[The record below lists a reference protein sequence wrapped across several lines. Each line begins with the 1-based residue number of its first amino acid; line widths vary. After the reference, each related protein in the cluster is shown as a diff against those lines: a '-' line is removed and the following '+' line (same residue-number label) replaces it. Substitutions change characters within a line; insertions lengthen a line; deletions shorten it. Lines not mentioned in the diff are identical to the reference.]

1 MNNFRKENKNKV
13 PIYTVPNQNEKGY
26 KNSNQIG
33 YENTISSK
41 DEIILKAFNYHSKG
55 NIKEASKYYQLFL
68 NKGFNDPRVL
78 SNFGLICHASGKNDL
93 AIQLFRRSIQFF
105 PDNSNAYS
113 NLGNLLKDL
122 GKLKEAEKLLLKA
135 IELSPTFSNAYIN
148 LGIVLQE
155 MGKFKEA
162 EEMTLKAIKY
172 NPNSAISYSNLGS
185 ILIDLGKFKEAEIA
199 TRKAINMDP
208 SQAVF
213 YSILSEIMLSLGKFQ
228 EAEVEIRKSVSL
240 GSSSVG
246 SYLIFAKILF
256 KQDKK
261 EQAINQI
268 IKGLEKNPNDHK
280 LILFFLH
287 ILSLYQPKS
296 NVNHYLIQANHEF
309 TQIKNYTS
317 NRLFIDDLAVKE
329 IYLDCL
335 RIYSKYQINI
345 ETNLSQ
351 IYIKNNDINL
361 NCRRHKYLFDQ
372 YEIIPENCFSC
383 FKVQIEP
390 KTLID
395 LIKIYIVFEEL
406 ELENNNSR
414 KCMIE
419 LRQGIK
425 GFYKGL
431 IYCSSLDESK
441 YVSSRL
447 DKYVEKTLGH
457 DLRSTIKRGCSEF
470 AMKFPS
476 YKEIDNSKMEPMQ
489 YKNIWKKIEKK
500 LDNENR
506 YWGNNYESIV
516 GLNLDKFLVIR
527 NWISYAQRIG
537 DVSVNLLTEDKSIG
551 NPSIFCGVDLKNI
564 NNS

>member
-1 MNNFRKENKNKV
+1 MKDFRKENKV
-13 PIYTVPNQNEKGY
+13 VIFTVPNQNEGSYAK
-26 KNSNQIG
+26 SNLIG
-33 YENTISSK
+33 HENTILSK
-41 DEIILKAFNYHSKG
+41 DEIIIKAFNFHSKG

-78 SNFGLICHASGKNDL
+78 SNFGLICHQAGKNEL
-93 AIQLFRRSIQFF
+93 AIQLFRRSIKFF

-122 GKLKEAEKLLLKA
+122 GELSEAEKLLLKA
-135 IELSPTFSNAYIN
+135 IELSPTFSNAYSN
-148 LGIVLQE
+148 LGIIFQE

-185 ILIDLGKFKEAEIA
+185 ILIDLGNLKEAEIA
-199 TRKAINMDP
+199 IRKAINIDP
-208 SQAVF
+208 NQAIF
-213 YSILSEIMLSLGKFQ
+213 YSNLSEVMLDLGKFQ
-228 EAEVEIRKSVSL
+228 DAEVAIRHSISL
-240 GSSSVG
+240 GSESAV
-246 SYLIFAKILF
+246 SYMIFAKILF
-256 KQDKK
+256 NQGKK

-268 IKGLEKNPNDHK
+268 VNGLEIKPNNHQ
-280 LILFFLH
+280 LILFFLRV
-287 ILSLYQPKS
+287 LSCYQPKT
-296 NVNHYLIQANHEF
+296 NNNHYLIKANNEF
-309 TQIKNYTS
+309 TQIKNLPLPKS
-317 NRLFIDDLAVKE
+317 FIHDFSIKE

-335 RIYSKYQINI
+335 KIYNKYQINI
-345 ETNLSQ
+345 ETDLSQ
-351 IYIKNNDINL
+351 IYKSNDINL

-372 YEIIPENCFSC
+372 YEIIPERCFSC
-383 FKVQIEP
+383 YKVQIEP
-390 KTLID
+390 KTVID

-419 LRQGIK
+419 LRQGLT

-431 IYCSSLDESK
+431 IYCSNLYEAK
-441 YVSSRL
+441 YVSSTL
-447 DKYVEKTLGH
+447 DKYVEKTLGNS
-457 DLRSTIKRGCSEF
+457 LRSTIKRGCSEY
-470 AMKFPS
+470 ALKFPS